1 MRPFAGYHNTGWWVV
16 FDRDTG
22 MLLGKYLTPEELL
35 DRWGGVATADLSR
48 VEDALSEEMVFTNLK
63 KEE

>member
-1 MRPFAGYHNTGWWVV
+1 MKIFAGLHRTGWWVV

-22 MLLGKYLTPEELL
+22 MLLGKYLSPEELL
-35 DRWGGVATADLSR
+35 DRWGGVEGADLSL
-48 VEDALSEEMVFTNLK
+48 VENVISEEVVFTNLK